1 MNRLWKL
8 AQRNIQ
14 KIALKSGEGES
25 EIDYSLLGLRF
36 AATVE
41 CWGLWWNAKNEHVD
55 VKFEVMV

>member
-41 CWGLWWNAKNEHVD
+41 CWGL
-55 VKFEVMV
+55 

>member
-25 EIDYSLLGLRF
+25 EIDYSLLVVHKF
-36 AATVE
+36 SM
-41 CWGLWWNAKNEHVD
+41 KNFISIIQTDPRIV
-55 VKFEVMV
+55 